1 MKVKATA
8 KTGWIL
14 LAVFAGVNAI
24 GALRYLLPAVPF
36 PAFLDNFVHHRSLL
50 ALHAFCGALA
60 LLAGPLQLL
69 PPFRER
75 HWKFH
80 RRMGWIYC
88 GAVGLGAVAALRL
101 AFDAST
107 GRIAGAG
114 FFFLGLAWLIS
125 TALAL
130 RFILRGNT
138 ARHRRWMIRSYSL
151 TAAAITLRL
160 YLPFSFLPHFSY
172 AVVYPAIAWLCWVP
186 NLVIVE
192 LYLRRGA
199 ESLVAAQA
207 AAASP

>member
-1 MKVKATA
+1 MKAFAKA
-8 KTGWIL
+8 GWVL
-14 LAVFAGVNAI
+14 LAVFAAATGI
-24 GALRYLLPAVPF
+24 GALRYVLPVVPF
-36 PAFLDNFVHHRSLL
+36 PAPLDNFIHRWPLL
-50 ALHAFCGALA
+50 SLHAFCGALA

-69 PPFRER
+69 RPFRER

-88 GAVGLGAVAALRL
+88 GAVGLGALAALRL
-101 AFDAST
+101 ALNAST

-114 FFFLGLAWLIS
+114 FFFLGLAWLTS

-130 RFILRGNT
+130 KFILSGNT
-138 ARHRRWMIRSYSL
+138 VRHRRWMIRGYSL

-160 YLPFSFLPHFSY
+160 YLPLSFVPHFSY

-186 NLVIVE
+186 NLIVAE

-199 ESLVAAQA
+199 ESFVAVEVAAP
-207 AAASP
+207 SP